1 MSAHDFAFLDGHFR
15 VRHRRL
21 KDRLVGSEEWMDFET
36 ELWGTPLMGGA
47 AFIDEMRGTVFE
59 REFWGITLRLFD
71 PASGQWSL
79 YWADTWHP
87 GLCPPLV
94 GCFESSVGIFL
105 GKDEEG
111 GRPVLARFRWTDT
124 AGPAPRWEQA
134 YSVDDGDT
142 WEVNWIM
149 EFERVGSQRPW

>member
-1 MSAHDFAFLDGHFR
+1 MAAHDFAFLDGHFQ

-87 GLCPPLV
+87 VCAHRWSAV
-94 GCFESSVGIFL
+94 SKAAWESFW
-105 GKDEEG
+105 
-111 GRPVLARFRWTDT
+111 ARTSRAD
-124 AGPAPRWEQA
+124 APC
-134 YSVDDGDT
+134 
-142 WEVNWIM
+142 
-149 EFERVGSQRPW
+149 